1 MNVVMKNAL
10 IEMNE
15 NDHQNKEQNFNN
27 FQSEE
32 INWNEEH
39 LKIDFEIEE
48 FDAFEDEMKKQFL
61 TNSKEY

>member
-1 MNVVMKNAL
+1 MNVFMKNAL

-15 NDHQNKEQNFNN
+15 NDNQNKDQNFNN

-48 FDAFEDEMKKQFL
+48 FDAFEDEMKK
-61 TNSKEY
+61 

>member
-48 FDAFEDEMKKQFL
+48 FDAFEDEMKK
-61 TNSKEY
+61 